1 MILLRRKIVILIKF
15 FFVVWGYRWRH
26 GRTFPWFVSWR
37 KKFPNSCPTH
47 LCRRRRILQIR
58 QRRIVMLYFIVFC
71 TLRNNTLFVFIIS
84 QLIILLY
91 HFSDLN
97 IHFSDSTWSLDALST
112 ISFPFVSLIICSLS
126 SMFWEVGVTSTI
138 STLNW
143 DEVSVLKRK
152 NQF

>member
-1 MILLRRKIVILIKF
+1 MRS
-15 FFVVWGYRWRH
+15 YRWRH
-26 GRTFPWFVSWR
+26 GWTFPWFVSRR

-71 TLRNNTLFVFIIS
+71 TLRNNTLFCYYITA
-84 QLIILLY
+84 Y
-91 HFSDLN
+91 NTAFSDLN
-97 IHFSDSTWSLDALST
+97 FHFSDSTWSLDALST

-143 DEVSVLKRK
+143 DEVSVLKIGK
-152 NQF
+152 PI